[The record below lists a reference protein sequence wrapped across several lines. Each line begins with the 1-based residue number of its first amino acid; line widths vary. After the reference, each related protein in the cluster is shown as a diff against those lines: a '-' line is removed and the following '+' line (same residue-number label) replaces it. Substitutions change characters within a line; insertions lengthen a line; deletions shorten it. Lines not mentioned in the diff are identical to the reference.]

1 MHNPPHQGSHTVL
14 HAFWLL
20 AVTIVAADIWPEA
33 WTSLNNLVF
42 ILKSPSY
49 AEASPTFDNTQ
60 SVASIT
66 QDNSKNSKTVGGRAL
81 EVGDRYVYGFLNIHL
96 SSAGYIGI
104 AFSIVV
110 AIIILAFFC
119 SARCKKRWRRN
130 EQVRRRELT
139 GEAPP
144 EGDQPREPGILRA
157 LARRISNPQMNQRT
171 TTQLQQMDM
180 LHRMERMADR
190 LNVSQTD
197 KGSARK
203 NSPPS
208 TPYQHLEEVKT
219 TPAEIKTTPVP
230 AERRTAQERRTSQD
244 AVVERARETAFR
256 LALAGV
262 PAKQIIPRVI
272 AEAREGEAGMI

>member
-1 MHNPPHQGSHTVL
+1 M
-14 HAFWLL
+14 
-20 AVTIVAADIWPEA
+20 
-33 WTSLNNLVF
+33 
-42 ILKSPSY
+42 
-49 AEASPTFDNTQ
+49 
-60 SVASIT
+60 
-66 QDNSKNSKTVGGRAL
+66 
-81 EVGDRYVYGFLNIHL
+81 
-96 SSAGYIGI
+96 
-104 AFSIVV
+104 
-110 AIIILAFFC
+110 
-119 SARCKKRWRRN
+119 
-130 EQVRRRELT
+130 T

-144 EGDQPREPGILRA
+144 EGDPREPREPGILQA
-157 LARRISNPQMNQRT
+157 LARRISNPPMNERSAAH
-171 TTQLQQMDM
+171 LQQMDM

-219 TPAEIKTTPVP
+219 TPAESKTTPVP
-230 AERRTAQERRTSQD
+230 AERKTVQERRTSQD
-244 AVVERARETAFR
+244 AVVERARETALR